1 METLLSG
8 DRFEMTHERIMNT
21 RAMCRILYDVQIWT
35 VSQTQEFIKPYT
47 VSADWTFWTQQ

>member
-47 VSADWTFWTQQ
+47 VSADWTF